1 MNLTLD
7 CRLLIIKLVE
17 VEKFSIRENLNCS
30 RELASS
36 HGIYGEKHQQA
47 RLYKLKQMM
56 YQLAISNEVS
66 KSQIKHACYW
76 SFVVALSQAWGHQR
90 CPEYLAHAI
99 NMDKDLHEAARRGED
114 GKLEELLRSRFRDVS
129 SNLHEH
135 QLTAITEDT
144 ILHVVATYSGSV
156 NCAEVL
162 RHACPDLIKATNAN
176 GDTAIHAAALSGHL
190 ELLKYLIFWAEGHDL
205 ENGERVIRAQNEDG
219 ETALDV
225 GVRARNVE
233 VVEELMRADSEL
245 VHIRNF
251 KGQSPFVLASAR
263 VGTSSVMKKIAQYM
277 DIGYQHRWNPLHHA
291 AYHGITLNIEK
302 ALKRNIKYASEQDES
317 GQCPIH
323 LAASQGHLYCI
334 KVMIRELQ
342 DTIHQKNRDGQNVF
356 HIAAKTGKKEIMKYL
371 LRNLSPEFIRH
382 VNDVDNEGNTVLHLA
397 VKNWHHAIVYM
408 LVGEKMTVLDA
419 PNYEGFTPL
428 DICEREMLSAPQFS
442 QLLILKILKM
452 AKAQSGRK
460 YVKTFGGQEN
470 NEKNYKRKLEYY
482 RGWIDTSLIV
492 ATLILAVTFAAGF
505 TIPGGYN
512 SQGMA
517 ALLKKPT
524 FCIFVFFNS
533 LATYVSLIIIVIL
546 SRVVLTSDFDSLST
560 AVKVCTPLLG
570 LAVFFLAVAFTAGV
584 FSTTSNLTWFAYTL
598 LTKQSCEPNTL
609 NTELASQMWAIQLKK
624 LGHIQCALVI
634 DKNPII
640 DSLTLEHSGQH
651 LNACKGSDGATL
663 SAGLVFHNRDL
674 ILHSPVYADP

>member
-1 MNLTLD
+1 
-7 CRLLIIKLVE
+7 
-17 VEKFSIRENLNCS
+17 
-30 RELASS
+30 
-36 HGIYGEKHQQA
+36 
-47 RLYKLKQMM
+47 
-56 YQLAISNEVS
+56 
-66 KSQIKHACYW
+66 
-76 SFVVALSQAWGHQR
+76 
-90 CPEYLAHAI
+90 
-99 NMDKDLHEAARRGED
+99 
-114 GKLEELLRSRFRDVS
+114 
-129 SNLHEH
+129 
-135 QLTAITEDT
+135 
-144 ILHVVATYSGSV
+144 
-156 NCAEVL
+156 
-162 RHACPDLIKATNAN
+162 
-176 GDTAIHAAALSGHL
+176 
-190 ELLKYLIFWAEGHDL
+190 
-205 ENGERVIRAQNEDG
+205 
-219 ETALDV
+219 
-225 GVRARNVE
+225 
-233 VVEELMRADSEL
+233 
-245 VHIRNF
+245 
-251 KGQSPFVLASAR
+251 
-263 VGTSSVMKKIAQYM
+263 MKKIAQYM
-277 DIGYQHRWNPLHHA
+277 DIDDILEELQEESSTPIPLMSPQPSGLAGGEQKKETMSTYSLETLGYQHRWNPLHHA

-302 ALKRNIKYASEQDES
+302 SLKRNIKYASEQDES

-334 KVMIRELQ
+334 KVMIRELE

-428 DICEREMLSAPQFS
+428 DICEREMLSPPQFS
-442 QLLILKILKM
+442 QLVILKILKM
-452 AKAQSGRK
+452 AKAESGRK

-533 LATYVSLIIIVIL
+533 LATYVSLLIIVIL

-570 LAVFFLAVAFTAGV
+570 IAVFFLAVAFTAGV
-584 FSTTSNLTWFAYTL
+584 FSTMSNLTWFAYALLSVCMTL
-598 LTKQSCEPNTL
+598 TILIL
-609 NTELASQMWAIQLKK
+609 F
-624 LGHIQCALVI
+624 LVI
-634 DKNPII
+634 V
-640 DSLTLEHSGQH
+640 LHML
-651 LNACKGSDGATL
+651 L
-663 SAGLVFHNRDL
+663 SADFHIFFTFTYRVVVPLMLWLNRGDE
-674 ILHSPVYADP
+674 